1 MRLVPTLCLLAVS
14 LPAWTAELPPVADGP
29 AAPVVETVSI
39 TPERL
44 LDSLPKSATV
54 TLVDGRLWWDDGQGT
69 KIAIALVDCGQGN
82 PLIETEIGRMAVD
95 RKLMSD
101 ERAEVI
107 ARIPPLIAMAKAA
120 GLSGEGLVVREGIL
134 TGIHLRADAT
144 LVLAEGVLTKDDFKP
159 ASRGRERENVESLT
173 TEVIGLL
180 GATSLDDLGRKTV
193 EDVLKRLPNE
203 DGKQQLDEV
212 SPSLARRLVRNGWLD
227 QFLTGQ
233 EPARQLTAAISASDV
248 FVPIT
253 RFAGTTAD
261 GKPLLLAEVK
271 DAFDQGGWI
280 LRTPTRSALTRLMPM
295 PLYHWG
301 VQAMNLVV
309 ELPPEADPTTYPDA
323 GVAPLSARLY
333 RNGKQVAA
341 WSKDSGFTADKAL
354 WREAVPDDRRKQ
366 GVDHN
371 AATDFMPP
379 HILVA
384 GFNGD
389 LGGLITAGG
398 WLAAP
403 TADTKDAERFL
414 REAATQLPDAAHLD
428 LIGQYILSYVYDSPD
443 SRYPQLIGNK
453 QVKGDIHQTAQQTLA
468 TATGGVIRGDCDD
481 LAELYQVIAERQGRT
496 SIVLALPS
504 HAANAWA
511 EKQADGKWHVFVLQ
525 TGPALEFTDASLPK
539 ALEAA
544 YKSFGASEI
553 FDPNGL
559 GLLLRFSGEN
569 TRSSWRLSWRIFA
582 EPDYA
587 KAMIDVQKDW
597 HFQTYQRGINTMLEM
612 IAKGDKDTANFRELS
627 GLYNFTGQYDEAAT
641 YHQLAIDAM
650 DPAKD
655 SEALFAM
662 RTELLG
668 HLFEAKQDAKA
679 KALAKDLIEVQF
691 PAVKSALGASAWS
704 AGLELVGVLKAHD
717 AADLAAEAY
726 EAMLL
731 DNLSDQLGSLQDKV
745 ESLAGYV
752 QSPKFNQATWENSSQ
767 MLELRSLTSQHAGM
781 SIALLNHT
789 GSGALAQSES
799 LQSAAK
805 TAELWLTH
813 LAFHDIDEPGEA
825 AARYASAGRY
835 YAAILGQ
842 GRFDQLLAAAALPAQ
857 SDVDHT
863 RRVGGLAQVPLDLPW
878 IRLSVIYWLGRMQEL
893 VAKDKPTLDRAE
905 IARLAMQLDEAY
917 VIGTKLGLE
926 HPQIEFGNH
935 LGKLIAALI
944 AQDAKAVAERLQ
956 YVYDKNDKR
965 LRDDTA
971 QCIGDLSRFM
981 SPDWFGRVM
990 AMWDQQ
996 PERNKQKYFWIA
1008 WRAVLTGGTQ
1018 QGLLAAK
1025 VAADRFR
1032 DDPAFAEE
1040 YQFMRK
1046 LYEPP
1051 APK

>member
-1 MRLVPTLCLLAVS
+1 M
-14 LPAWTAELPPVADGP
+14 
-29 AAPVVETVSI
+29 
-39 TPERL
+39 
-44 LDSLPKSATV
+44 
-54 TLVDGRLWWDDGQGT
+54 VDGRLWWDDGHGA
-69 KIAIALVDCGQGN
+69 KIAIALVECGQGN
-82 PLIETEIGRMAVD
+82 PQIETEIGRMAVD

-101 ERAEVI
+101 ERADVI
-107 ARIPPLIAMAKAA
+107 ARIPPLIAVAKAA
-120 GLSGEGLVVREGIL
+120 GLSGEGLVVRESIL
-134 TGIHLRADAT
+134 AGIHLRADAT
-144 LVLAEGVLTKDDFKP
+144 LVLAEGVLSKVALEP
-159 ASRGRERENVESLT
+159 VARGSELETVERLT
-173 TEVIGLL
+173 SEVIGLL
-180 GATSLDDLGRKTV
+180 SDTKLDDMGRKTV
-193 EDVLKRLPNE
+193 EDVLNRLPNE
-203 DGKQQLDEV
+203 DGNQQVDEV
-212 SPSLARRLVRNGWLD
+212 APSFARRLVRSGWLE
-227 QFLTGQ
+227 QFMSGQ
-233 EPARQLTAAISASDV
+233 EQARQLTAAINASDV
-248 FVPIT
+248 FTANT
-253 RFAGTTAD
+253 RFAGTTAG
-261 GKPLLLAEVK
+261 GKPLELAEVK
-271 DAFDQGGWI
+271 DAFGEGGWI

-295 PLYHWG
+295 PFYHSG
-301 VQAMNLVV
+301 AQAMNLVV
-309 ELPPEADPTTYPDA
+309 ELPSVADPLTYPDP

-333 RNGKQVAA
+333 RNGKQIAA
-341 WSKDSGFTADKAL
+341 WNKDSGFTVDKIL
-354 WREAVPDDRRKQ
+354 WREAVPDDRSKQ
-366 GVDHN
+366 GVNHN
-371 AATDFMPP
+371 ATTDFMPP

-403 TADTKDAERFL
+403 TAETKDAERFL

-453 QVKGDIHQTAQQTLA
+453 QIKGDIQQTAQQTLG

-481 LAELYQVIAERQGRT
+481 LAELYQVISERQGRT

-504 HAANAWA
+504 HAADAWA

-539 ALEAA
+539 ALEAT
-544 YKSFGASEI
+544 YKWFGASEV

-559 GLLLRFSGEN
+559 SLLLRFSGEN

-612 IAKGDKDTANFRELS
+612 IAKGDQDTANFRELS
-627 GLYNFTGQYDEAAT
+627 GLYNFTGQYDEAAK

-650 DPAKD
+650 DPV
-655 SEALFAM
+655 SEAASLFTM
-662 RTELLG
+662 RIELLG

-679 KALAKDLIEVQF
+679 KALAKDMIAVQF
-691 PAVKSALGASAWS
+691 PAVKSALGPSAWS
-704 AGLELVGVLKAHD
+704 AGLQLVGVLKLHH
-717 AADLAAEAY
+717 AAELASEAY

-731 DNLSDQLGSLQDKV
+731 ANLSDQLGSLQDKV

-752 QSPKFNQATWENSSQ
+752 QSPKFNQEAWDNSGQ
-767 MLELRSLTSQHAGM
+767 LQELRSLTSQHAGM
-781 SIALLNHT
+781 SIALLDET
-789 GSGALAQSES
+789 GPSALALSEP
-799 LQSAAK
+799 LQAAAK
-805 TAELWLTH
+805 VAELWLTH
-813 LAFHDIDEPGEA
+813 LAFRDVDEPGEA
-825 AARYASAGRY
+825 PFRFASAGRY

-842 GRFDQLLAAAALPAQ
+842 ERFDQLLAAAALPTEG
-857 SDVDHT
+857 DVDHT
-863 RRVGGLAQVPLDLPW
+863 KRVGGLAQVPLDLPW
-878 IRLSVIYWLGRMQEL
+878 IRSSVIYWLARMQEL
-893 VAKDKPTLDRAE
+893 VAKDKVTLDKAE
-905 IARLAMQLDEAY
+905 IARLAKQLDEAY
-917 VIGTKLGLE
+917 VVGAKLGIE
-926 HPQIEFGNH
+926 HPQIEVGNH

-944 AQDAKAVAERLQ
+944 GQDAKGVAERLQ
-956 YVYDKNDKR
+956 YVFDKNDKR

-981 SPDWFGRVM
+981 SLEWFGRVM
-990 AMWDQQ
+990 AMWDRQ

-1046 LYEPP
+1046 LYEPA